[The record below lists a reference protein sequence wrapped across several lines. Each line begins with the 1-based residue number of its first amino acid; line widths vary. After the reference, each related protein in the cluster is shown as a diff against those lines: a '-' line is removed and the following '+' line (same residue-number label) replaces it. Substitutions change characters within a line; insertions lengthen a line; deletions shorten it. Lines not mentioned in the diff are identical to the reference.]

1 MMKVND
7 FLKQAKLALNS
18 HTVYGS
24 GAFGAPISDY
34 PSQLSRY
41 YNNTKDRCG
50 QAYADKLKAEAA
62 KAPCWTFDCCGLI
75 KAIIWG
81 WDAKRAPNNVYG
93 GAIYESNGL
102 PDYGADSGKGNLI
115 YYCTDVSED
124 FSKIVPGEML
134 WLEGHVGIYVGDG
147 KAIECTTGWTDNVLT
162 SVVTNIRAA
171 KSGERGRKWT
181 KHGKLSKWVDYSTT
195 PTKKEYAVEIDGFDN
210 IADARQM
217 ELALAILGTKSQ
229 VVEKSK

>member
-1 MMKVND
+1 MMKVSD
-7 FLKQAKLALNS
+7 FLKQANLALNS

-41 YNNTKDRCG
+41 YDNTKARCG

-62 KAPCWTFDCCGLI
+62 KAPCWAFDCCGLI

-93 GAIYESNGL
+93 GAKYESNGL
-102 PDYGADSGKGNLI
+102 PDYGANDGKGNLI
-115 YYCTDVSED
+115 YYCTDVSSD

-134 WLEGHVGIYVGDG
+134 WLDGHVGIYVGDG
-147 KAIECTTGWTDNVLT
+147 KAIECTTGWTDNVLS
-162 SVVTNIRAA
+162 SVVTNIRAS
-171 KSGERGRKWT
+171 KSGERGRAWA
-181 KHGKLSKWVDYSTT
+181 KHGKLSKWVDYSST
-195 PTKKEYAVEIDGFDN
+195 PVTNKYVVEIGPFDTVVAAGDIQN
-210 IADARQM
+210 
-217 ELALAILGTKSQ
+217 ALKALGTKSTI
-229 VVEKSK
+229 VTKSK

>member
-7 FLKQAKLALNS
+7 FLKQAKLALDS

-50 QAYADKLKAEAA
+50 QSYADKLKAEAA

-93 GAIYESNGL
+93 GAVYESNGL
-102 PDYGADSGKGNLI
+102 PDYGADDGKGNLI
-115 YYCTDVSED
+115 YYCTDVSTD

-134 WLEGHVGIYVGDG
+134 WINGHVGIYVGDSI
-147 KAIECTTGWTDNVLT
+147 AIECTTGWTDNVLS

-171 KSGERGRKWT
+171 KSGERGRKWS
-181 KHGKLSKWVDYSTT
+181 KHGKLSKWVDYSST
-195 PTKKEYAVEIDGFDN
+195 PVVNKYAVEIGPFDTVVAAGDIQN
-210 IADARQM
+210 
-217 ELALAILGTKSQ
+217 ALRALGTKSTI
-229 VVEKSK
+229 VTKSK